1 MSQAETRQN
10 PTTRRTS
17 VCVLGSAN
25 MDLVVTVGRA
35 PKPGETVV
43 GREFTQIPGGKGANQ
58 ALAAARS
65 GGDVR
70 MIGAV
75 GDDTFGRR
83 IRAVLEADGID
94 TTGLRSVD
102 EPTGTAH
109 IVVDED
115 GENTIVVVSGAN
127 GTVRLL
133 TDHHRAAIRTSD
145 VLLLQLELPTET
157 VDVAARWG
165 AENGVKVV
173 LTPAPVRP
181 VSADLLE
188 AVDLLVPNEPE
199 AALLTGVEDPRLA
212 AEALLSRGPRA
223 VAVTM
228 GRRGCLYADGSQV
241 LQVPAIEVPAVDTT
255 AAGDTFVAALTVALG
270 EGRAVPEC
278 LEWATAAAAISVQR
292 PGASASMPHR
302 QEIDALVATTRAI
315 GAG

>member
-1 MSQAETRQN
+1 MSEAEARLN
-10 PTTRRTS
+10 PPRRTS

-58 ALAAARS
+58 ALAAARA

-70 MIGAV
+70 MVGAV
-75 GDDTFGRR
+75 GDDTFGRQ
-83 IRAVLEADGID
+83 IRTVLEADGID
-94 TTGLRSVD
+94 TTGLQLVD

-127 GTVRLL
+127 GTVRSL
-133 TDHHRAAIRTSD
+133 TDDHRAAIRTSD
-145 VLLLQLELPTET
+145 VLLLQLELPTEI
-157 VDVAARWG
+157 VDVAAKWG
-165 AENGVKVV
+165 AEHGVKVV

-181 VSADLLE
+181 LAADLLD
-188 AVDLLVPNEPE
+188 AVDLLVPNEHE
-199 AALLTGVEDPRLA
+199 AAQLTGVDDPRLA

-228 GRRGCLYADGSQV
+228 GRRGCLYTDGSQV
-241 LQVPAIEVPAVDTT
+241 LEVPAIQVPTVDTT

-270 EGRAVPEC
+270 EGRAVSEC

-302 QEIDALVATTRAI
+302 QEIDALVATTRA
-315 GAG
+315 GR

>member
-83 IRAVLEADGID
+83 IRTVLEADGID

-127 GTVRLL
+127 GTVRSL
-133 TDHHRAAIRTSD
+133 TDDHRAAIRTSD

-165 AENGVKVV
+165 AEDGVKVV

-181 VSADLLE
+181 LSADLLE